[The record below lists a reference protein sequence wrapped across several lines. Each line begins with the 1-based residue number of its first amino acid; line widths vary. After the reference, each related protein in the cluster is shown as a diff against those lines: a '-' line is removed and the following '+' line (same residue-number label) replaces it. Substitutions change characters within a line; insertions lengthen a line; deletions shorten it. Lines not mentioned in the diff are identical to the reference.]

1 MIEVTEEMLAAFV
14 AQREDWCDEIGC
26 GRDDCL
32 TERLA
37 AVLAIVERDHLRADA
52 SPDRC
57 SDCGRTARE
66 LLPWSERINGK
77 PVVVAR
83 LGPGCYKRR
92 LAAAMTRTALPI
104 GGEP

>member
-37 AVLAIVERDHLRADA
+37 AVLAIVERDHRPQPAPA
-52 SPDRC
+52 QPRC
-57 SDCGRTARE
+57 ADCGRTGRNLEAVPDGDTTV
-66 LLPWSERINGK
+66 L
-77 PVVVAR
+77 
-83 LGPGCYKRR
+83 LGPTCKRR
-92 LAAAMTRTALPI
+92 RLDAGQVRQALPI
-104 GGEP
+104 GGDR